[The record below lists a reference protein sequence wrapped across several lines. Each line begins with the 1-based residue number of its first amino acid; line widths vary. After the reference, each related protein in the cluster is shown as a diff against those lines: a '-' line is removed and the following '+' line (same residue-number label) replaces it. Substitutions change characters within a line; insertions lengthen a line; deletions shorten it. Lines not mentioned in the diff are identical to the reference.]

1 MDRSSAPRPTDRG
14 WTLSSRTPPAPD
26 GWQSRTPDR
35 GSTDEDIKVP
45 FHTLSFCAS
54 GSPAVRADR
63 AVQPYPSRAAK
74 TTAHRRGD
82 RSSPDIYMF
91 VQTPVPATPAEIS
104 LRTVPAPAPA
114 SRLYPPIPSQTMLSS
129 ARFAPV

>member
-63 AVQPYPSRAAK
+63 AVNRIRLAQQKQQRIGAA
-74 TTAHRRGD
+74 
-82 RSSPDIYMF
+82 I
-91 VQTPVPATPAEIS
+91 V
-104 LRTVPAPAPA
+104 
-114 SRLYPPIPSQTMLSS
+114 RLQIFTCLCKHLFPPL
-129 ARFAPV
+129 